1 MSFFI
6 ASAMAQT
13 QAAPAPQGNP
23 MITLLMF
30 GGMFLFMYLLI
41 IRPQRKRQK
50 EHQNLV
56 SALTKGDEV
65 IMTSGMLGKIIKV
78 DEAYVVLETGN
89 NVELKFQ
96 KVAVHAVLPKGTI
109 KSIDAA

>member
-6 ASAMAQT
+6 PTAMAQ

-23 MITLLMF
+23 MVTLL
-30 GGMFLFMYLLI
+30 LFAGLFAFMWLFI

-50 EHQNLV
+50 EHQELV
-56 SALTKGDEV
+56 SALKKGDEV
-65 IMTSGMLGKIIKV
+65 VMSSGMLGRVEKV
-78 DEAYVVLETGN
+78 DDDYILLE
-89 NVELKFQ
+89 VADKMSLRFQ

-109 KSIDAA
+109 KNV

>member
-6 ASAMAQT
+6 SSAVAQT
-13 QAAPAPQGNP
+13 ADAPAQQANP
-23 MITLLMF
+23 IVSILMF
-30 GGMFLFMYLLI
+30 AGLFAFMYFFI

-50 EHQNLV
+50 EHQSLV
-56 SALTKGDEV
+56 SALAKGDEV
-65 IMTSGMLGKIIKV
+65 VMTSGMLGKVIKV
-78 DEAYVVLETGN
+78 DENYVVIETGN
-89 NVELKFQ
+89 GIELKFQ

>member
-56 SALTKGDEV
+56 AALAKGDEV

-78 DEAYVVLETGN
+78 DENYVVLETGN